1 MLCDAKDTLLA
12 HGLRSAHQTSAAAIT
27 AGGVAGWR
35 SLIGAMDFQGHSA
48 LRITG
53 GTGLSVGS
61 LPQLSGVAEH
71 LHRLVSG
78 RSASDQP

>member
-1 MLCDAKDTLLA
+1 MPKILCW
-12 HGLRSAHQTSAAAIT
+12 HSARQTSAAAIT

-35 SLIGAMDFQGHSA
+35 SLIGAMEGPGVLSTKNYWRDGAKCGFVA
-48 LRITG
+48 L
-53 GTGLSVGS
+53 LSS
-61 LPQLSGVAEH
+61 VAEH